1 MAASFLSVTSL
12 TYTLKTR
19 DDSLLINNSVLSV
32 VFFIAFAMLFY
43 KGTALAGR
51 RLLLCSAVPGLLL
64 GSMLAVG
71 SEVDQTGRL
80 SLRSTHLYLACAGMA
95 LLLTVLIRLLFGS
108 VNKFSFAA
116 PRPAMAG
123 AKLFLLQWA
132 LIFLCWL
139 PCFFAIYPGVYAYDG
154 PIQLAQSLAN
164 DHVLVAQHPIVH
176 TLYLDAC
183 FSAGLRFF
191 GTNNAGMAIYAISQM
206 LILSA
211 AFSFCC
217 CFLVRRGAPPV
228 LRTAALLYFALFP
241 MNPVLAMSTTKD
253 VPFAAALL
261 VFILS
266 VWDLS
271 EDPGFFFSSPRRP
284 LLFFLSACTMF
295 LLRNN
300 GAYLFALSI
309 PVWIALLRGHRI
321 RVSLLCAACLA
332 CYAVFTGPVYSRLH
346 VIPGDFH
353 EALSIPAQQLA
364 RSVVDHGDELSPG
377 ELQTVFRMIPEKS
390 LRGYAPRFADPVK
403 NAFQTKYVMNHKK
416 ECLST
421 WISIGLKCPDS
432 YVDAFL
438 CNSLGFW
445 DPDVDY
451 QSGWT
456 QNPFPYVEF
465 QNKPDLPP
473 DWFPVTRHSFLPGLE
488 RFYESVATGR
498 ALDRVPVLSLLI
510 SPALPFWVLALS
522 TAFCVFRKQYSCLI
536 ALAPL
541 FAFWITL
548 LLSPVVLLR
557 YVFPFQMCMP
567 LMIGLALRPNGG
579 FRARPSA
586 TPQAD
591 TLSAG
596 SASVLHNPQDKTESP
611 ERG

>member
-1 MAASFLSVTSL
+1 MFKLRAAGKELFCMAASFLSVTSL
-12 TYTLKTR
+12 TYVLKTR
-19 DDSLLINNSVLSV
+19 NDPLLINNSVLSA
-32 VFFIAFAMLFY
+32 VFFLAFAVLFY
-43 KGTALAGR
+43 KGANLARR
-51 RLLLCSAVPGLLL
+51 RLLLCSAAPGLVL
-64 GSMLAVG
+64 GSMLVVG

-80 SLRSTHLYLACAGMA
+80 SLRSPHLYLASAGAA
-95 LLLTVLIRLLFGS
+95 LLLTVLIELLFVKMEKSLS
-108 VNKFSFAA
+108 VP
-116 PRPAMAG
+116 PRFPMAG
-123 AKLFLLQWA
+123 TRSFLLQWA

-191 GTNNAGMAIYAISQM
+191 GTNNAGMAIYSISQM

-211 AFSFCC
+211 ALSFCC
-217 CFLVRRGAPPV
+217 RVLARRGAPLV
-228 LRTAALLYFALFP
+228 LRAAALLYFALFP

-253 VPFAAALL
+253 TPFAAALL
-261 VFILS
+261 VFILA

-271 EDPGFFFSSPRRP
+271 ENPGAFFSSPLRP
-284 LLFFLSACTMF
+284 FLFFLSACAMF

-309 PVWIALLRGHRI
+309 PVWILLLRGHRVGI
-321 RVSLLCAACLA
+321 SLLCAACLA
-332 CYAVFTGPVYSRLH
+332 FYAVFTGPVYSLLH

-364 RSVVDHGDELSPG
+364 RSVIDHGDELTPD
-377 ELQTVFRMIPEKS
+377 ELQTVFRMIPEKQ

-403 NAFQTKYVMNHKK
+403 NAFQTKYVLNNKK
-416 ECLST
+416 KCLNT

-432 YVDAFL
+432 YTNAFL

-451 QSGWT
+451 QSGWA

-465 QNKPDLPP
+465 QNKPNLPP
-473 DWFPVTRHSFLPGLE
+473 DWFPVTRHSFLPGLD

-498 ALDRVPVLSLLI
+498 AVDRVPVLSLLI
-510 SPALPFWVLALS
+510 SPALPFWVLAWS
-522 TAFCVFRKQYSCLI
+522 TAFCVFRKQYSSLI

-557 YVFPFQMCMP
+557 YAFPFQICMP
-567 LMIGLALRPNGG
+567 VMTALALRPKRGLNDQ
-579 FRARPSA
+579 PN
-586 TPQAD
+586 PQAG
-591 TLSAG
+591 TL
-596 SASVLHNPQDKTESP
+596 
-611 ERG
+611 